1 MGVVAAIIITG
12 AVVASLAIIFIVK
25 RRRNTMKKAPMA
37 ASTAETGEGLDDNH
51 QIDTDTPE
59 KVSLSHGSN
68 DHDDNISYNESAF
81 GEFEEDDEKNSQDV
95 YI

>member
-12 AVVASLAIIFIVK
+12 AVVASLTIIFLVK
-25 RRRNTMKKAPMA
+25 RRNTMKKAPMA

-59 KVSLSHGSN
+59 NVSLSHGSN

-81 GEFEEDDEKNSQDV
+81 GEFEEGDEKNSQDV
-95 YI
+95 YV